1 MIDNKKIVYL
11 ILGLGFIMQ
20 AQAKTTERQFAPRQV
35 TVGLQPD
42 IVWEYFEKITQI
54 PRGSGNEK
62 EIGDFVMN
70 IAREHNLEVFREPI
84 GNVIVRKPASHERYA
99 QSKMITF
106 QGHLD
111 MVCEKNQNITHD
123 FTKDPIKLVMNGKY
137 LGASGTTLGADNG
150 VSVAMMLSIISS
162 KDLTHGPLEFL
173 FTVDEEAG
181 FGGVNNLMPTSLQ
194 GRALVNLDSEEL
206 GEFTVG
212 CAGGS
217 EVAGTLPVSFEL
229 LSGDHV
235 GLNLSVTGLKGGHS
249 GVDIHLG
256 RANAL
261 RIVGRWLTLLAKH
274 QGRLISVEGG
284 NKINALPRYAQAKVV
299 VPQHQELSF
308 KQAFNDLALVIAQEH
323 KNTDAG
329 MTIVFE
335 HHEHTSQVMSSDA
348 QQKVEQ
354 LLNTIPHGVMR
365 MSDDIPGLV
374 ETSTNLAY
382 ISTTLTTGSNIVI
395 KTKQRSL
402 VETGRI
408 DIACAVK
415 DAMHAVGAHAVVGE
429 GYPGWKP
436 ELLSPVL
443 QAAQKTYERL
453 YGSKP
458 QIKAIHAGLECGKIG
473 EHIPGM
479 DMMSCGPTILDAHSP
494 DERVDTES
502 VGIFWNFLTNFLTDI
517 AEKIN

>member
-1 MIDNKKIVYL
+1 
-11 ILGLGFIMQ
+11 MQ
-20 AQAKTTERQFAPRQV
+20 VRAKNDQNITKTTLRQFTPRSV
-35 TVGLQPD
+35 TVGLEPS

-62 EIGDFVMN
+62 EIGDFIIH
-70 IAREHNLEVFREPI
+70 IAQTHHLEVMREPI
-84 GNVIVRKPASHERYA
+84 GNVIVRKPASHKQYA
-99 QSKMITF
+99 KSKMITF

-111 MVCEKNQNITHD
+111 MVTEKNQNVNHD
-123 FTKDPIKLVMNGKY
+123 FTKDPIKLVMKGKY

-150 VSVAMMLSIISS
+150 VSVAMMLSLMTS

-173 FTVDEEAG
+173 FTVDEESG
-181 FGGVNNLMPTSLQ
+181 FGGVNNLMPTSLR
-194 GRALVNLDSEEL
+194 GRTLVNLDSEEI

-212 CAGGS
+212 CAGGC
-217 EVAGTLPVSFEL
+217 EVAGTLPVSFESL
-229 LSGDHV
+229 VSSVSGDHV
-235 GLNLSVTGLKGGHS
+235 GLHLSVTGLKGGHS
-249 GVDIHLG
+249 GVDINLG

-261 RIVGRWLTLLAKH
+261 RIVGRWLTLLARH

-284 NKINALPRYAQAKVV
+284 NKINALPRYAQAKVI
-299 VPQHQELSF
+299 VPKHQESGF
-308 KQAFNDLALVIAQEH
+308 KQAFNDLALKIAHEH
-323 KNTDAG
+323 KDTDTE

-335 HHEHTSQVMSSDA
+335 HCEHISEVMSVSD

-354 LLNTIPHGVMR
+354 LLNTVPHGVMR

-382 ISTTLTTGSNIVI
+382 ISTTSTIGSTTQKTVVI

-402 VETGRI
+402 VETGRQ
-408 DIACAVK
+408 DIACTVR
-415 DAMHAVGAHAVVGE
+415 DAMHAAGVHAVIGE

-436 ELLSPVL
+436 ELSSPVL

-453 YGSKP
+453 YGCKP

-473 EHIPGM
+473 ERIPGM

-502 VGIFWNFLTNFLTDI
+502 VGVFWKFLTNFLTDI
-517 AEKIN
+517 AENQ